1 MKFFP
6 EYKDGTLSG
15 IMQKNTGEP
24 IKDENVYLSVLFNNP
39 SFHISETD
47 ENGRFRFTLKDI
59 EGMKDI
65 YLCPAPTFK
74 NKNQKIL
81 VNRLFSNANSEF
93 IKAPVSIGSEHKSLI
108 EEMMISH
115 QLSNSNKKPTVQI
128 PDTAKGLSIK
138 TVDMKSVYSAD
149 YIALKETETLINEI
163 VPKVFVFKKRD
174 NYSIRI
180 SQGNSTNMLPGEPL
194 VLVDNVPVF
203 DANKIMEIHPEQITK
218 IDVIADPYM
227 IGNNTMNGIVMITT
241 STNNF
246 ANINFPPGS
255 SFLQYKGY
263 AENSDFETPDY
274 SNLSTKS
281 NPSPDFRTTLYW
293 NPDFNVSREG
303 SSTSFFTSDRK
314 GEYEIIV
321 KGFSDDGELYYGKK
335 TINVR

>member
-1 MKFFP
+1 
-6 EYKDGTLSG
+6 
-15 IMQKNTGEP
+15 
-24 IKDENVYLSVLFNNP
+24 
-39 SFHISETD
+39 
-47 ENGRFRFTLKDI
+47 
-59 EGMKDI
+59 
-65 YLCPAPTFK
+65 
-74 NKNQKIL
+74 
-81 VNRLFSNANSEF
+81 
-93 IKAPVSIGSEHKSLI
+93 
-108 EEMMISH
+108 
-115 QLSNSNKKPTVQI
+115 
-128 PDTAKGLSIK
+128 
-138 TVDMKSVYSAD
+138 MKSVYSAD